1 VSKIAIAGN
10 VSVDRVDDRPPSPG
24 GCPSF
29 AAAALRIL
37 GGGGEIV
44 TRHADGDREL
54 FGALLTGLGV
64 PVTVLPAST
73 TSAFGL
79 RYSGE
84 QRRMTV
90 DAIGDPWT
98 PSDLS
103 ALPADAVWVHVA
115 PLLRSDFPGETL
127 QALAATGRRISY
139 DGQGLVRVPRVGDLT
154 VDARYEPAV
163 VAALSVLKLAED
175 EASVIAPRGFDRTT
189 ARALQV
195 PEILVTFGSEGCD
208 VYIGDECDH
217 VPAAWR
223 VEGVQT
229 TGAGDA
235 FMVGY
240 VHARAQAATPVEAAR
255 AASEVVARMLDE
267 RKAASYESSVSGTSG
282 TAELR

>member
-1 VSKIAIAGN
+1 VSRIAVIGN

-29 AAAALRIL
+29 AAAALRLL

-44 TRHADGDREL
+44 TRHAERDRAL
-54 FGALLTGLGV
+54 FSELLTGLGV
-64 PVTVLPAST
+64 PVGVLPAST

-90 DAIGDPWT
+90 DAIGDPWK
-98 PSDLS
+98 PADLA
-103 ALPADAVWVHVA
+103 ALPADATWVHVA

-139 DGQGLVRVPRVGDLT
+139 DGQGLVRVPRVGALT
-154 VDARYEPAV
+154 VDARYEPDAV
-163 VAALSVLKLAED
+163 GALSVLKLAED
-175 EASVIAPRGFDRTT
+175 EASVIEPRGFDGST
-189 ARALQV
+189 ARALDV
-195 PEILVTFGSEGCD
+195 PEILVTLGSDGCD
-208 VYIGDECDH
+208 VYVAEGCEH

-240 VHARAQAATPVEAAR
+240 VHARAHEATPVDAAR
-255 AASEVVARMLDE
+255 QASELVARMLEE
-267 RKAASYESSVSGTSG
+267 RKATATDSTLTPASGL
-282 TAELR
+282 AEQR